1 MSRLSQTMDE
11 PTVYYV
17 PESHFLEIRQG
28 MALPHQ
34 AKLSDIGLPAC
45 LGVRGIRDVARTLV

>member
-1 MSRLSQTMDE
+1 MDE